1 MQDYRVI
8 FWTVLMVG
16 LIGLITIVKRRLAS
30 VTGWVVVF
38 SVLLAVDF
46 AGFFLKSS
54 TLVYGAGLLWVLLV
68 VIPGTLGQWCNRL
81 LLGHRYAAAARVAAV
96 IRLLHPADGWRS
108 QPKIIRALELAQKG
122 ELEQA
127 RVMLRP
133 YQDAKSITGMQAM
146 IQYFRITS
154 QWEEMLPWLEERKEF
169 FQAHSQYLS
178 LWLRALG
185 ETGNLRGMVELYE
198 QYEGTISRM
207 NPGFQRDFCRLAL
220 FAFTGRREEIQNL
233 FLHRLAVVPAQTQ
246 QFWLLTADM
255 HAGRRSEAAAR
266 FAVLLEQAEPLL
278 RLPIERRLRQLSLPQ
293 SENLEEGEYEAVLQ
307 RAVAEQVQDENFT
320 IRRSVFSKEARG
332 TQIIIGL
339 NVLMFLGE
347 LGLGGS
353 TDMMALYRLGAMH
366 SPSVYAGEWWRL
378 ITAMFLHFGPIHLA
392 MNMFALSILGPFL
405 EFALGFR
412 RFLFNYF
419 LTGIGSML
427 LVMVFQKHGEDQLTM
442 GASGAVMGV
451 VGATGAI
458 MLRGWLSNRA
468 MVAKRRLVSIFFIIG
483 LQTVFDAMIP
493 EISMTAHLSGALIG
507 FAVTLGLPLRMNR
520 EIPGSAR

>member
-1 MQDYRVI
+1 MAG
-8 FWTVLMVG
+8 LVG
-16 LIGLITIVKRRLAS
+16 LFTILKRRLAS
-30 VTGWVVVF
+30 ATGWAVVF
-38 SVLLAVDF
+38 SMLLAVDF

-68 VIPGTLGQWCNRL
+68 VVPGTLAQWCNRL
-81 LLGHRYAAAARVAAV
+81 LLGHRYATAARVAAV

-108 QPKIIRALELAQKG
+108 QPQIISALELAQKG
-122 ELEQA
+122 DLEQA
-127 RVMLRP
+127 RVILRP
-133 YQDAKSITGMQAM
+133 YQDAKSITGIQAM

-154 QWEEMLPWLEERKEF
+154 EWEEMLTWLEERKEF
-169 FQAHSQYLS
+169 FQAHPHYLG

-198 QYEGTISRM
+198 QYEGTISRI
-207 NPGFQRDFCRLAL
+207 NPESHRDFCRLAL
-220 FAFTGRREEIQNL
+220 FAFTGRREAIQNL
-233 FLHRLAVVPAQTQ
+233 FLHRLATVPVQTQ

-255 HAGRRSEAAAR
+255 HAGRRSEAAEG
-266 FAVLLEQAEPLL
+266 FTVLLAQAEPLL
-278 RLPIERRLRQLSLPQ
+278 RLPIERRLRQLSSTQ
-293 SENLEEGEYEAVLQ
+293 SENLEKGKYDAVLQ
-307 RAVAEQVQDENFT
+307 RAVAEQVHDENFT
-320 IRRSVFSKEARG
+320 IRRSVFAKEARG

-353 TDMMALYRLGAMH
+353 TDMVALYRLGAMH

-378 ITAMFLHFGPIHLA
+378 ITAMFLHFGPMHLA

-412 RFLFNYF
+412 RYLFNYF

-458 MLRGWLSNRA
+458 MLRGWLRDRA
-468 MVAKRRLVSIFFIIG
+468 GMAKRRLASIFFIIG

-493 EISMTAHLSGALIG
+493 EISMTAHLTGALIG
-507 FAVTLGLPLRMNR
+507 FAVALGLSSRANGQSA
-520 EIPGSAR
+520 GSVK